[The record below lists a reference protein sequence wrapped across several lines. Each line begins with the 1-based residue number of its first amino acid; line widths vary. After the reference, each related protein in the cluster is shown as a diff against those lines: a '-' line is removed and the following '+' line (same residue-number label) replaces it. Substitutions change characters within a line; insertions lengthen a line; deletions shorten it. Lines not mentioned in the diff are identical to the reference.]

1 MFTQGRLAMPILRHG
16 EWGRTTSFSARL
28 SEADAVAERRIAAA
42 FTAAQSR
49 FGLSDADIATIL
61 ADSVCDVVSY
71 H

>member
-1 MFTQGRLAMPILRHG
+1 MFPKGRLAMPILRHG
-16 EWGRTTSFSARL
+16 EWGRATSFSARL